1 MNQHLKDAVS
11 WLEENANKMER
22 FSNNVGAPSTDDW
35 LQVQHIRTIIAAVKS
50 LQAEVEAL
58 RRESQ

>member
-1 MNQHLKDAVS
+1 MNQQLKDAVR

-22 FSNNVGAPSTDDW
+22 FQSDGGAPSTDDW
-35 LQVQHIRTIIAAVKS
+35 LQVQHIRTIIAAVES

-58 RRESQ
+58 KR

>member
-1 MNQHLKDAVS
+1 MNQQLKDAIR

-22 FSNNVGAPSTDDW
+22 FQSDGGAPSADDW
-35 LQVQHIRTIIAAVKS
+35 LQVQHIRTIIAAVES